1 MSQQQSISNVLDWK
15 ILYKKAKAARRGK
28 WLNQIDW
35 YILLYNCIH
44 NFFLRYYYILKSL
57 KLFVLGFEKIRDN
70 IFVIFRLKVQK
81 EIMKVTHTPH
91 VLKWTKQS
99 QPLQRTA
106 VNSWTFPKS
115 FQLISHRE
123 IAELQQIRVVWGFLI
138 LWNRFS
144 HVGWIS
150 RPDYSPRYEINWHFN
165 NTPNQNPCFCS
176 ERITF
181 TYQLL

>member
-1 MSQQQSISNVLDWK
+1 MSCHSN
-15 ILYKKAKAARRGK
+15 KAFQTCWTENFYTRKPKLQEEEIFSSLLLHFKVTKTFFIGL
-28 WLNQIDW
+28 WENQRQ
-35 YILLYNCIH
+35 YI
-44 NFFLRYYYILKSL
+44 
-57 KLFVLGFEKIRDN
+57 V
-70 IFVIFRLKVQK
+70 LKVQK

-123 IAELQQIRVVWGFLI
+123 IAELQQIRVVWGVLI

-144 HVGWIS
+144 HVRWIS
-150 RPDYSPRYEINWHFN
+150 RPDFTS
-165 NTPNQNPCFCS
+165 PNQNPGFCS

>member
-81 EIMKVTHTPH
+81 EIMKVTHTPR
-91 VLKWTKQS
+91 TKVNQTI
-99 QPLQRTA
+99 TA
-106 VNSWTFPKS
+106 SPKNSC
-115 FQLISHRE
+115 
-123 IAELQQIRVVWGFLI
+123 ELMNLSKVIPTNFSP
-138 LWNRFS
+138 WNR
-144 HVGWIS
+144 
-150 RPDYSPRYEINWHFN
+150 
-165 NTPNQNPCFCS
+165 
-176 ERITF
+176 RIAADQGCLGFFDIMKQILTCRVNFKAWLF
-181 TYQLL
+181 TSLWDKLAL